1 MSGREREAAY
11 ECDFSL
17 AVPPVD
23 WISWYSLTTQG
34 KSVLDKDD
42 RRHLESVEAERLYRM
57 FDQSVAQMRADGVS
71 TASAKIALLEKS
83 EHFRY
88 LIKMEESSPI

>member
-34 KSVLDKDD
+34 RSVLDKDD
-42 RRHLESVEAERLYRM
+42 RRHLESVEALKNAPRM

-71 TASAKIALLEKS
+71 TCFCEDSTFREK
-83 EHFRY
+83 R
-88 LIKMEESSPI
+88 KR